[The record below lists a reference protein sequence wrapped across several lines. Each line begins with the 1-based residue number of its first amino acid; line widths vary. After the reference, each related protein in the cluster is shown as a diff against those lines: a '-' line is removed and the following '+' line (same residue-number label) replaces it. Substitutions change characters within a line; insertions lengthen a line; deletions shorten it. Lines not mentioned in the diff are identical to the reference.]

1 MDENAPLKVVLDID
15 GVLAD
20 FEGKYCYNFGYENRH
35 LVSLEQRHPHK
46 RQEVKWFVDNP
57 KTYIDLKTIPLGM
70 QVYNELL
77 ARGFK
82 IWFVTSRPKEATGI
96 TQFWLDEKGFRS
108 GALIMAGKNKLDII
122 VPLEPLFIVDDITEV
137 ILEAEVLGIPALL
150 FAHPW
155 NDEHL
160 APRFSNIDEFDRE
173 LEAILAMRQQHE
185 NWCTSQ

>member
-46 RQEVKWFVDNP
+46 GKEVKWFVDNP

-82 IWFVTSRPKEATGI
+82 IWFVTSRPKEAAGI
-96 TQFWLDEKGFRS
+96 TQFWLDAEGFRA
-108 GALIMAGKNKLDII
+108 GALLINGGDKMEII
-122 VPLEPLFIVDDITEV
+122 ASLKPLFIVDDIADV
-137 ILEAEVLGIPALL
+137 ALKAKKLGIPALL
-150 FAHPW
+150 IAQLW
-155 NDEHL
+155 NETSSV
-160 APRFSNIDEFDRE
+160 PRVSNIDEFDRE
-173 LEAILAMRQQHE
+173 LEAILATRQHE
-185 NWCTSQ
+185 NWRTSQ